1 MTAVLLCKNCCH
13 IFSTNKEYKTH
24 TCDAFNSSID
34 WTKSD
39 CILNIVKKEHESED
53 IKNKLKC
60 EYFKS
65 KVFAK
70 IAEKF
75 SGVDM
80 KEFFKEKPDR
90 IDIYPNTKFNLVI
103 HPAQPQT
110 TEEKEKKKKEH
121 YMSLKHITDDIVP
134 EETVDERQKT
144 IKEKINT
151 SSHENIMKEIST
163 VLETINKTNYNE
175 SVKKLKQNRKKI
187 VPNITHDTYII
198 MLRHHYNVFEQ
209 MVNSESQKKKD
220 SYIEKAFSPL
230 EHRLLL
236 SQYNIK
242 FNIEPSD
249 IELYH
254 CLIPEEATYLE
265 LVPFNKEKYFKQSLT
280 YDLAFSHIQD
290 IIKRTLFNKYG
301 YHNVVYMNIKKTD
314 EKYTF
319 YYLDKIEGGKRF
331 WKFDYKLENFADRFC
346 DIAVDRIV
354 FYFRQLY
361 SSVFHYNTL
370 RPDFL
375 KKATNLEFEFEQ
387 LIQNLI
393 LISDRNN
400 MYKMFQ
406 QLVYEEAQ
414 FKPSE
419 IDKVNQ
425 YNDRLQ
431 SRKNFNDVSDEDLK
445 KTRMDNIAQL
455 FENPSEDEVKMFISS
470 RINS

>member
-1 MTAVLLCKNCCH
+1 
-13 IFSTNKEYKTH
+13 
-24 TCDAFNSSID
+24 
-34 WTKSD
+34 
-39 CILNIVKKEHESED
+39 
-53 IKNKLKC
+53 
-60 EYFKS
+60 
-65 KVFAK
+65 
-70 IAEKF
+70 
-75 SGVDM
+75 
-80 KEFFKEKPDR
+80 
-90 IDIYPNTKFNLVI
+90 
-103 HPAQPQT
+103 
-110 TEEKEKKKKEH
+110 
-121 YMSLKHITDDIVP
+121 
-134 EETVDERQKT
+134 
-144 IKEKINT
+144 
-151 SSHENIMKEIST
+151 
-163 VLETINKTNYNE
+163 
-175 SVKKLKQNRKKI
+175 
-187 VPNITHDTYII
+187 
-198 MLRHHYNVFEQ
+198 
-209 MVNSESQKKKD
+209 
-220 SYIEKAFSPL
+220 
-230 EHRLLL
+230 
-236 SQYNIK
+236 
-242 FNIEPSD
+242 
-249 IELYH
+249 
-254 CLIPEEATYLE
+254 
-265 LVPFNKEKYFKQSLT
+265 
-280 YDLAFSHIQD
+280 
-290 IIKRTLFNKYG
+290 
-301 YHNVVYMNIKKTD
+301 MNIKKTD